1 MKAFFE
7 IMMAD
12 YRSEGF
18 SRAEWVKFGV
28 IAPIVLVLLCGLAS
42 WIEQ

>member
-18 SRAEWVKFGV
+18 SRAEWVKFGI
-28 IAPIVLVLLCGLAS
+28 IAPIVLILICGLCYG
-42 WIEQ
+42 

>member
-18 SRAEWVKFGV
+18 SRAEWVIYGI
-28 IAPIVLVLLCGLAS
+28 IAPIALILICG
-42 WIEQ
+42 IV

>member
-18 SRAEWVKFGV
+18 SRAEWVKYGI
-28 IAPIVLVLLCGLAS
+28 IAPIIYILILS
-42 WIEQ
+42 IF

>member
-12 YRSEGF
+12 YRNEGF
-18 SRAEWVKFGV
+18 SRAEWVKFGI
-28 IAPIVLVLLCGLAS
+28 IAPIVLILICGLCYG
-42 WIEQ
+42 

>member
-18 SRAEWVKFGV
+18 SRAEWVKYGI
-28 IAPIVLVLLCGLAS
+28 IAPLLLIIICGLAGV
-42 WIEQ
+42 

>member
-18 SRAEWVKFGV
+18 SRAEWVKYGI
-28 IAPIVLVLLCGLAS
+28 IAPIVSILICGLCYG
-42 WIEQ
+42 

>member
-18 SRAEWVKFGV
+18 SRAEWVKFGI
-28 IAPIVLVLLCGLAS
+28 IATLLYVLITAIV
-42 WIEQ
+42 